1 MISQCFR
8 NLDFKILWSA
18 GCMTG
23 VARAMEF
30 LALSLYALQELGL
43 PYLVTI
49 IFAARMLPMSLLGIV
64 IGTISERVSP
74 ISVIK
79 FIYATSNIFTGI
91 AVLMVFTG
99 VFNVFFAFIL
109 AFINGITWV
118 VDLAVRRRVLAD
130 HIEKNLLSSSLAME
144 TLSNNATRLIG
155 PLFAGSLYT
164 LVGLTGIFSLQLLMY
179 VLAFGLILKFQK
191 NERQKSSIYLKKTDN
206 TNIKDHW
213 AHGLLD
219 EILKTGKNAYNIVSL
234 RLVLITTLI
243 FNIFGFP
250 LVSLI
255 PVLGRE
261 KLALSEFDI
270 GILASSEGFGA
281 LIGALIIGN
290 LSPQKYLSVIFVTGV
305 SGFFIGMFMFSF
317 SPSLLLGFISLTFG
331 GIFLSG
337 FSTMQGALV
346 YQASSTSK
354 GNNFGILATCIGT
367 APLGLVNLSWIITV
381 IPVDQTIKLNV
392 YLGLFSIFITV
403 FYFLLKKNKTKLE

>member
-1 MISQCFR
+1 
-8 NLDFKILWSA
+8 
-18 GCMTG
+18 MTG
-23 VARAMEF
+23 IARAMEF

-179 VLAFGLILKFQK
+179 ILAFGLILKFQK
-191 NERQKSSIYLKKTDN
+191 NERQKSSTYLKKTDN

-403 FYFLLKKNKTKLE
+403 FYFLLKKN

>member
-1 MISQCFR
+1 MIKQCFK
-8 NLDFKILWSA
+8 NIDFRILWGA

-23 VARAMEF
+23 IARAMEF
-30 LALSLYALQELGL
+30 LALSLFALQELGL

-79 FIYATSNIFTGI
+79 FIYTLSNISTGI
-91 AVLMVFTG
+91 AMLLVFTNN
-99 VFNVFFAFIL
+99 FNVIFAFLL

-130 HIEKNLLSSSLAME
+130 NIDQNLLSSSLAME

-155 PLFAGSLYT
+155 PLCAGSLYA
-164 LVGLTGIFSLQLLMY
+164 LVGLGGIFSVQLFMY
-179 VLAFGLILKFQK
+179 ILALGFIIKFQISK
-191 NERQKSSIYLKKTDN
+191 THNIKSSKKKPETS
-206 TNIKDHW
+206 IKQHW
-213 AHGLLD
+213 AHGLLK
-219 EILKTGKNAYNIVSL
+219 EILKTGKNAYNLASL
-234 RLVLITTLI
+234 RLVLIITLI

-261 KLALSEFDI
+261 KLILSEFNI
-270 GILASSEGFGA
+270 GVLASSEGFGA

-290 LSPQKYLSVIFVTGV
+290 ISPQKQLASIFIVGVT
-305 SGFFIGMFMFSF
+305 GFFIGMVMFSF
-317 SPSLLLGFISLTFG
+317 SPSLLLAFISLTFG

-346 YQASSTSK
+346 YQASTTSK
-354 GNNFGILATCIGT
+354 GNNFGILVTCIGT
-367 APLGLVNLSWIITV
+367 APLGLMNLSWIITQ
-381 IPVDQTIKLNV
+381 IPVDKTIQINV
-392 YLGLFSIFITV
+392 CFGLFCVIMTSLYF
-403 FYFLLKKNKTKLE
+403 FYKK